1 MPEVNRSSARARLLE
16 ATEDMLREAGMSG
29 AGIKEIVAR
38 SAAPIGSLYHYFPG
52 GKTQLVTESLRLHA
66 EKVLRL
72 MEHFFDGRKTAAAA
86 LRALFNAAA
95 EGFER
100 GGANKGCALGAVTLD
115 LMPPDSE
122 IREVCRQAF
131 DHWIS
136 MIAAQLPF
144 SDKRSQRS
152 FAVMV
157 VAALE
162 GAFILARA
170 EQSGGPFRDV
180 GEWLA
185 AIVSA
190 NYPGRVRQS
199 SRSPKSRRRQ

>member
-1 MPEVNRSSARARLLE
+1 MAC
-16 ATEDMLREAGMSG
+16 

-38 SAAPIGSLYHYFPG
+38 SEAPIGSLYHYFPG
-52 GKTQLVTESLRLHA
+52 GKTQIVTESLRMHA
-66 EKVLRL
+66 NKIPRL
-72 MEHFFDGRKTAAAA
+72 TECFFTGERDAGAA

-95 EGFER
+95 EGFES

-115 LMPPDSE
+115 LTLPDKE

-131 DHWIS
+131 DHWIAQ
-136 MIAAQLPF
+136 IAAKLPF
-144 SDKRSQRS
+144 SDKRSRRS
-152 FAVMV
+152 FAVTV

-170 EQSGGPFRDV
+170 TQSGEPFRDV

-190 NYPGRVRQS
+190 NRRLPGGL
-199 SRSPKSRRRQ
+199 KWRRHH